1 MNYMYKVA
9 DFLHAIQIHNNG
21 LCNNQRK
28 ISLVWLHYALQSVF
42 LIYCKDKCLYPQ
54 QQYFYFKSMHL
65 IFIRYTALIR
75 ISGYLT
81 FIVAI
86 QLYFCLFLCQKINY
100 MLTYS
105 AISLS
110 NIVVSSACIHE
121 RFPWRNMESTFP
133 CNNFISGFETLTLK
147 MNFYFWNLKSI
158 MQFRPLHEKTSL

>member
-1 MNYMYKVA
+1 
-9 DFLHAIQIHNNG
+9 
-21 LCNNQRK
+21 
-28 ISLVWLHYALQSVF
+28 
-42 LIYCKDKCLYPQ
+42 
-54 QQYFYFKSMHL
+54 
-65 IFIRYTALIR
+65 
-75 ISGYLT
+75 
-81 FIVAI
+81 
-86 QLYFCLFLCQKINY
+86 